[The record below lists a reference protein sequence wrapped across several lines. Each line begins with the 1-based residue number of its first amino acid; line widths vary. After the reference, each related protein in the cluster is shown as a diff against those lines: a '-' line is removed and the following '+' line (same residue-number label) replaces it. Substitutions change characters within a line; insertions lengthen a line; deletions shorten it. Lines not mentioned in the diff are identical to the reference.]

1 MIEAMKK
8 KGDTVVNPIYN
19 WTTEDIWEYIKRN
32 KIKQNPLYSCGYER
46 VGCIGCPLASYKG
59 RMKEFSDYPKY
70 KQMYI
75 KAFEQMLKVRIE
87 KGLGSDMEWN
97 NGEDV
102 FLWWIEEYKHNVKGQ
117 MSIEDFL
124 QNGE

>member
-117 MSIEDFL
+117 MSI
-124 QNGE
+124 